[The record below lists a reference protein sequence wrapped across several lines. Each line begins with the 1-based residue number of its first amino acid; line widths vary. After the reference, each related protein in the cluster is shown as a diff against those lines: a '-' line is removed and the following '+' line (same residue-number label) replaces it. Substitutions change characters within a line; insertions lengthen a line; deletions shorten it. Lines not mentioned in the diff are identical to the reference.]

1 MFDVHEKREQS
12 RITFHFDRKFMRIL
26 SMIVNAASLH
36 QAKHGGKASAFGP
49 RHTLHN

>member
-26 SMIVNAASLH
+26 SMNAASLH

-49 RHTLHN
+49 CHTLHN